1 MVLSWMMIIVCVF
14 FSIFLLQ
21 TVSAALAE
29 LLEMR
34 SLASLYVN
42 IAFSFASIPQLK
54 TQKKILQ
61 NFGLSDL
68 EEHSCREVEEEDDE
82 ELVLDLLQFSKKSW
96 IVRCLDLTCSS
107 GASEKWKPGE
117 IFHHHHHH
125 HQLLQHRSHPQ
136 YSFPPLLHWPY
147 YYHSSH
153 VAHP

>member
-1 MVLSWMMIIVCVF
+1 MIIVCVF

-29 LLEMR
+29 LSEMR

-68 EEHSCREVEEEDDE
+68 EDHSCREVEEEDDE
-82 ELVLDLLQFSKKSW
+82 ELVLDLLQFSKKS
-96 IVRCLDLTCSS
+96 CLGL
-107 GASEKWKPGE
+107 
-117 IFHHHHHH
+117 
-125 HQLLQHRSHPQ
+125 
-136 YSFPPLLHWPY
+136 
-147 YYHSSH
+147 
-153 VAHP
+153 